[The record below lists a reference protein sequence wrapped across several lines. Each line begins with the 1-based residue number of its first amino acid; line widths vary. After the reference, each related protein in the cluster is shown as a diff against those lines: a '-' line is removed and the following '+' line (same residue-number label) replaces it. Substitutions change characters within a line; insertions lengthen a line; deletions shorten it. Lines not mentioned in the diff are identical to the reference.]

1 MWNVGEISRGEK
13 KKPVNHKAEEGHQ
26 NGPCFAVIT

>member
-1 MWNVGEISRGEK
+1 MLVRLAEGE